1 MVNDKPYIHWKIT
14 DETSNAADIDPT
26 YLWGTIIESD
36 KGPIDTPVFITSAS
50 QAKRIFNYNLDPFF
64 ANGGRYA
71 VIVRA
76 YGISETGYRPAKST
90 FDFTLDEEFRYAYVD
105 YEYYND
111 GDDTPKATVKVITST
126 KDSMHPKVA
135 KPDDTEI
142 TTLDVAFSQGRWREC
157 DENGRINYY
166 YEKETTDNQNN
177 TTIEYIQVVFVIDE
191 NKYYAITDCEFDD
204 DNHKYILKPVADGAT
219 APASFPEVDDKGNR
233 KIFTKAFNESE
244 VTKTLTVQPFTAE
257 IGDAVIHVE
266 SKYPG
271 DFEIPVTVGI
281 DVRQGYR
288 VSIKE
293 SEDYTIMLSGAT
305 TLKYISQRI
314 NERAQNIISTLTAKG
329 KAIESVL
336 TGSTI
341 PAPSDPED
349 EKGIKKIP
357 LDIVD
362 GDGNVIG
369 SNIDKY
375 IIHLNKLKQK
385 PPVGSV
391 FTYVNPKTFE
401 QESYSFKLAETTTYM
416 ADGSNGPWD
425 GELFRIP
432 AEYAVAAHAEALGH
446 LANIKL
452 SGIFCNYGEDKIQ
465 KLYVD
470 HVSTTEPEG
479 MNSVEVCKWR
489 ELIVGANDN
498 DRTPDDQLGRIFNLY
513 DKAIAF
519 DNQYIMYL
527 TQGLV
532 DTGYVP
538 QANCKLVVDENGN
551 PELDN
556 NGNKQYISFK
566 DAGDVELQYQ
576 LLPYQAVQYI
586 AGLRSGLFYGDS
598 IFGGEDKKRIRGI
611 GKLSIAPLIKGENKV
626 FWQPDVYKELN
637 QYGCLTFTE
646 DYGHIS
652 LTDGVTT
659 RQSPLEQDEEG
670 VVNIVKYAQH
680 AVHETLQKY
689 IGRNITGDLQTG
701 MEVEVRNVLN
711 VMYTIDKTLI
721 DLPDEGLSAFDVEVV
736 MVPKS
741 DANQIL
747 SKVYVYLKLTPVHAL
762 RQIEVELTVQ

>member
-1 MVNDKPYIHWKIT
+1 MVLDKPYIHWKIT
-14 DETSNAADIDPT
+14 DEAANTADIDPT

-71 VIVRA
+71 VVVRA
-76 YGISETGYRPAKST
+76 YGVSETGFRPSKST
-90 FDFTLDEEFRYAYVD
+90 FDFTLDADFKYAYID
-105 YEYYND
+105 YEYYHD
-111 GDDTPKATVKVITST
+111 GDETPKATVKVLTST
-126 KDSMHPKVA
+126 ADTLHPKVA
-135 KPDDTEI
+135 KPTDDGVTE
-142 TTLDVAFSQGRWREC
+142 LNVAFSQGRWREC
-157 DENGRINYY
+157 TAEGEIKYY
-166 YEKETTDNQNN
+166 YEKVTGN
-177 TTIEYIQVVFVIDE
+177 TTEYAEAKYVVDE
-191 NKYYAITDCEFDD
+191 DKYYAATDCEY
-204 DNHKYILKPVADGAT
+204 NASTRKYVVKTPAEGEDAPSAVSPVY
-219 APASFPEVDDKGNR
+219 
-233 KIFTKAFNESE
+233 TKAFNESE
-244 VTKTLTVQPFTAE
+244 VDKKLTVKTFVAE
-257 IGDAVIHVE
+257 IGDSVIHVE
-266 SKYPG
+266 SNYPG
-271 DFEIPVTVGI
+271 DFEIPITVGI

-314 NERAQNIISTLTAKG
+314 NERAQNVNSILTAKG

-336 TGSTI
+336 TGGVI
-341 PAPSDPED
+341 PAPVDGSDN
-349 EKGIKKIP
+349 KIP
-357 LDIVD
+357 LETEAGESQLDQ
-362 GDGNVIG
+362 
-369 SNIDKY
+369 Y
-375 IIHLNKLKQK
+375 ISYLNDLTTK

-391 FTYVNPKTFE
+391 FAYVNPETLE
-401 QESYSFKLAETTTYM
+401 QETYTFKLAETTTYM

-432 AEYAVAAHAEALGH
+432 EQYAVAAHEEALGH

-465 KLYVD
+465 KIYVD

-489 ELIVGANDN
+489 ELIVGANSN
-498 DRTPDDQLGRIFNLY
+498 DRTPDDQLGQIFNLY

-527 TQGLV
+527 AQGLI
-532 DTGYVP
+532 DTGFVP
-538 QANCKLVVDENGN
+538 QANCKLVVDANGN
-551 PELDN
+551 LELDN
-556 NGNKQYISFK
+556 NGNKQYKTFFES
-566 DAGDVELQYQ
+566 GDVESQYQ
-576 LLPYQAVQYI
+576 LLPFQAVQYI

-598 IFGGEDKKRIRGI
+598 IFGGEDKKRIRGV
-611 GKLSIAPLIKGENKV
+611 GKLSIAPLLKGENKV
-626 FWQPDVYKELN
+626 FWQPDIYKELN

-646 DYGHIS
+646 DYGQIS

-670 VVNIVKYAQH
+670 VVSIVKYAQH
-680 AVHETLQKY
+680 TVHETLQKY

-711 VMYTIDKTLI
+711 VMYTVDKTLI

>member
-1 MVNDKPYIHWKIT
+1 MVYDKPYIHWKIN
-14 DETSNAADIDPT
+14 DEALNTANIDPT

-36 KGPIDTPVFITSAS
+36 KGPIDTPVFITNAS

-64 ANGGRYA
+64 ANGGRY
-71 VIVRA
+71 VVVVRA
-76 YGISETGYRPAKST
+76 YGVTEAGFKPKESV
-90 FDFTLDEEFRYAYVD
+90 FDFTLDADFKYAYVD
-105 YEYYND
+105 YEYYKD
-111 GDDTPKATVKVITST
+111 GDDTPKATVDVIAST
-126 KDSMHPKVA
+126 KDTLHPKVA
-135 KPDDTEI
+135 KKDTPQSDIE
-142 TTLDVAFSQGRWREC
+142 TFYVAFSLGRWREC
-157 DENGRINYY
+157 YEDGRIKYY
-166 YEKETTDNQNN
+166 YEKKIGNVTEV
-177 TTIEYIQVVFVIDE
+177 IEAAYVVDE
-191 NKYYAITDCEFDD
+191 DKYYDINDCNPYNSETK
-204 DNHKYILKPVADGAT
+204 KYTVKTPTEGQDAPSSVWPVY
-219 APASFPEVDDKGNR
+219 
-233 KIFTKAFNESE
+233 TKAFNESE
-244 VTKTLTVQPFTAE
+244 VNKVLTVKPFTAE

-266 SKYPG
+266 SNSPG
-271 DFEIPVTVGI
+271 DFEIPVTVGV

-305 TLKYISQRI
+305 TLKY
-314 NERAQNIISTLTAKG
+314 NERAQNIHAELTPKG
-329 KAIESVL
+329 EAVESVL
-336 TGSTI
+336 TGKVI
-341 PAPSDPED
+341 PAPSSENED
-349 EKGIKKIP
+349 EFIP
-357 LDIVD
+357 LETED
-362 GDGNVIG
+362 GTSQLQAYKDYLEALE
-369 SNIDKY
+369 K
-375 IIHLNKLKQK
+375 K

-391 FTYVNPKTFE
+391 FAYVNPKTLK
-401 QESYSFKLAETTTYM
+401 QESFSFKLAETTTYM
-416 ADGSNGPWD
+416 AEGTNGPWD
-425 GELFRIP
+425 KSLFRIP
-432 AEYAVAAHAEALGH
+432 EEYAIPAHEEALSH
-446 LANIKL
+446 LANVKL
-452 SGIFCNYGEDKIQ
+452 SGIFCNYGEEQIQ

-479 MNSVEVCKWR
+479 MNSAEVCKWR

-519 DNQYIMYL
+519 DNQYIIYL
-527 TQGLV
+527 AQGLI
-532 DTGYVP
+532 DTGFVP
-538 QANCKLVVDENGN
+538 QANKRLIVDENN
-551 PELDN
+551 DPVLDN
-556 NGNKQYISFK
+556 NGNKQYISLK
-566 DAGDVELQYQ
+566 DAGEVELQYQ
-576 LLPYQAVQYI
+576 LLPYQTVQYI

-598 IFGGEDKKRIRGI
+598 IFGGEDKKRIRGV

-626 FWQPDVYKELN
+626 FWQPDIYKELN

-646 DYGHIS
+646 DYGQIS

-670 VVNIVKYAQH
+670 VVSIVKYAQH

-711 VMYTIDKTLI
+711 VMYTVDKTLI